1 MTIARCSL
9 GKMMEFHQA
18 ARTGLLV
25 KALEME
31 NKFHHSLR

>member
-1 MTIARCSL
+1 MTNDRCSL
-9 GKMMEFHQA
+9 GKMMESHQV